1 MKKIILAFLILPFT
15 ILAQSQTVT
24 FTGKVSRAESSE
36 VLIGASVSIKGT
48 TRGTI
53 TDASGR
59 YKLSGKGEDV
69 VLVAK
74 YIGFKDREITVKPNG
89 KERITVDFA
98 LISNDTQLQDVIVT
112 ANKTEEYLQKVNVA
126 ATVISSKDIE
136 QRTSYSTLDALKDAP
151 LVLTD
156 SWVAS
161 QTSFSIRGLANNF
174 DNVGFESTVGLYI
187 DDVYF
192 SRGFAFNSSLFDID
206 RIEVLRGPQGTLFGK
221 NTIGGVVNVIS
232 EKPEWAN
239 NGQAEI
245 VYGNYNYVQ
254 LRGKWNYQLI
264 KNKLSMRLTGALTK
278 RNGYIKDPNPD
289 FNKLNKTDFNGF
301 RASLFYKP
309 NDKTDVTLKGYY
321 GRDNKNEQTMIYL
334 SHEDENPLGVSATD
348 INSTAKSIALPY
360 YRNQA
365 GGMLRLN
372 RQVGENTFTSITAV
386 NKSEDF
392 TRQDFDESVVD
403 AARWGRKQSL
413 QNFSQEFRLTT
424 PRGDNREFAYVGGLY
439 FLSERIKGLDT
450 SSINE
455 GFLPFARKYLGSK
468 IPDIKGFQE
477 TYDVHSDIQSVSFA
491 AFASGSYKLSE
502 KIKINA
508 GARFTSEARK
518 FSFYENIGYFNYNG
532 KPIRLMDTY
541 ATQVGSAKNPLVR
554 ETNDNVLT
562 YDISLDYKVNPYIL
576 SYVKFVKGFKGT
588 GFNTSVTRDV
598 TGSGLVFKPEY
609 VTSFEA
615 GFKSKFSNRMKLNA
629 AVFYNNY
636 LNKQE
641 FLDQGETVTIVNA
654 EKTGGLGAEAE
665 FSAMLNSFR
674 VDISGGLIDMKY
686 KKFIFGTDE
695 YGKPID
701 FSGNKLLKAPNVT
714 LSVAP
719 SYTYNLVDKYK
730 LLFGLNINH
739 VGKAYNDISNS
750 EAIARQASTIVNS
763 RISLMPKNGKWSIA
777 LWGKNLGNTLYYQ
790 HGWEYI
796 WGNQVSLSRP
806 RTYGIEMYLNFF

>member
-1 MKKIILAFLILPFT
+1 MKKIIFLLLCPIVIFGQNVAF
-15 ILAQSQTVT
+15 S
-24 FTGKVSRAESSE
+24 GKVTRAESGE
-36 VLIGASVSIKGT
+36 VLIGASVSVKGT

-53 TDASGR
+53 TDASGK
-59 YKLSGKGEDV
+59 YKLNAKGEDL
-69 VLVAK
+69 VLIAK
-74 YIGFKDREITVKPNG
+74 YIGFKDREIVVKING
-89 KERITVDFA
+89 RDKITVDFA
-98 LISNDTQLQDVIVT
+98 MVSNDTQLQDIVVT
-112 ANKTEEYLQKVNVA
+112 ANKTEEYLQKVNIA

-156 SWVAS
+156 SWIAS

-192 SRGFAFNSSLFDID
+192 SRGFAFNSALFDID

-239 NGQAEI
+239 SGQGEI
-245 VYGNYNYVQ
+245 VYGNYNYLQ
-254 LRGKWNYQLI
+254 LRGKWNYELI
-264 KNKLSMRLTGALTK
+264 KNKLSMRLTGALT
-278 RNGYIKDPNPD
+278 RRDGYIKDPNPAI
-289 FNKLNKTDFNGF
+289 NASNGNNYNGL
-301 RASLFYKP
+301 RGTLFYNP
-309 NDKTDVTLKGYY
+309 NDKTDITFKAYY
-321 GRDNKNEQTMIYL
+321 GRDSKTEQTMIYL
-334 SHEDENPLGVSATD
+334 SGQDENPLGVPASDIDTYSANTPQ
-348 INSTAKSIALPY
+348 TF
-360 YRNQA
+360 YRNQS

-372 RQVGENTFTSITAV
+372 RKVGENTFTSISAF
-386 NKSEDF
+386 NASEDF
-392 TRQDFDESVVD
+392 VKQDFDETIVD
-403 AARWGRKQSL
+403 VSRWGRKQNL
-413 QNFSQEFRLTT
+413 KNFSQEFRLAS
-424 PRGDNREFAYVGGLY
+424 PRTDDRTVSYVGGLY

-455 GFLPFARKYLGSK
+455 GFIPFARKYLDSK
-468 IPDIKGFQE
+468 VPDIKGFQE
-477 TYDVHSDIQSVSFA
+477 TYDVHSDIQSISFA
-491 AFASGSYKLSE
+491 AFASGSYKLSD
-502 KIKINA
+502 KLKLNA

-518 FSFYENIGYFNYNG
+518 FSFYQNIGYFNYNG
-532 KPIRLMDTY
+532 KPVRLMDTY
-541 ATQVGSAKNPLVR
+541 AAQVASAQNPLTR

-562 YDISLDYKVNPYIL
+562 YDVSLDYKVNPYVL
-576 SYVKFVKGFKGT
+576 TYVKFVKGFKGT

-598 TGSGLVFKPEY
+598 TGSALVFKPEY

-654 EKTGGLGAEAE
+654 DKTGGMGAEAE
-665 FSAMLNSFR
+665 FSAMLKGFR
-674 VDISGGLIDMKY
+674 VDISGGVIDMKY
-686 KKFIFGTDE
+686 KKFIFGKDE
-695 YGKPID
+695 NGELID

-719 SYTYNLVDKYK
+719 SYTYNLIDKYK
-730 LLFGLNINH
+730 VLFGLSINH

-750 EAIARQASTIVNS
+750 EVIARQAATIVNS
-763 RISLMPKNGKWSIA
+763 RISLMPKNGKWSVA

-796 WGNQVSLSRP
+796 WGSQASLSRP

>member
-1 MKKIILAFLILPFT
+1 MKKILFILLCPVVMFGQNVAF
-15 ILAQSQTVT
+15 S
-24 FTGKVSRAESSE
+24 GKVTRAESGE
-36 VLIGASVSIKGT
+36 VLIGASVSVKGT

-53 TDASGR
+53 TDVSGKYR
-59 YKLSGKGEDV
+59 LNAKGEDLI
-69 VLVAK
+69 LVAK
-74 YIGFKDREITVKPNG
+74 YIGFKDREIAVKING
-89 KERITVDFA
+89 REKIPVDFA
-98 LISNDTQLQDVIVT
+98 MVSNDTQLQDVIVT

-245 VYGNYNYVQ
+245 VYGNYNYLQ
-254 LRGKWNYQLI
+254 LRGKWNYELI
-264 KNKLSMRLTGALTK
+264 KNKLSMRVTGALTK
-278 RNGYIKDPNPD
+278 RDGYIKDPNPD

-309 NDKTDVTLKGYY
+309 NEKTDITLKGYY
-321 GRDNKNEQTMIYL
+321 GKDKKNEQTMIYL
-334 SHEDENPLGVSATD
+334 SHEDQDPLNTKATD

-372 RQVGENTFTSITAV
+372 RLVGENTFTSITAI

-392 TRQDFDESVVD
+392 TRQDFDETIVD
-403 AARWGRKQSL
+403 VARWGRKQSL
-413 QNFSQEFRLTT
+413 QNFSQEFRLAS
-424 PRGDNREFAYVGGLY
+424 PRNDDRTISYVGGLY

-455 GFLPFARKYLGSK
+455 GFLPFARKYLESTV
-468 IPDIKGFQE
+468 PDIKGFQE

-502 KIKINA
+502 KLKLNA
-508 GARFTSEARK
+508 GARFTSEART
-518 FSFYENIGYFNYNG
+518 FSFYENIGYFTYKG
-532 KPIRLMDTY
+532 SPVKLMDTY
-541 ATQVGSAKNPLVR
+541 ATQVGSAKNPLIR

-562 YDISLDYKVNPYIL
+562 YDLSLDYKVNPYVL
-576 SYVKFVKGFKGT
+576 TYVKFVRGFKGT

-598 TGSGLVFKPEY
+598 TGSALVFKPEY
-609 VTSFEA
+609 VANFEA

-629 AVFYNNY
+629 AIFYNNY

-654 EKTGGLGAEAE
+654 ERTGGMGAEAE
-665 FSAMLNSFR
+665 FSAMLKGFR
-674 VDISGGLIDMKY
+674 VDISGGVIDMKY
-686 KKFIFGTDE
+686 KKFIFGTDDN
-695 YGKPID
+695 GNPID

-714 LSVAP
+714 LSIAP

-730 LLFGLNINH
+730 LLFGLSINH

-750 EAIARQASTIVNS
+750 ETIARQPSTIVNS
-763 RISLMPKNGKWSIA
+763 RISLMPKNGKWSVA

>member
-1 MKKIILAFLILPFT
+1 MFGQNI
-15 ILAQSQTVT
+15 T
-24 FTGKVSRAESSE
+24 FSGKVTRAESGE
-36 VLIGASVSIKGT
+36 VLIGASVSVKGT

-53 TDASGR
+53 TDISGK
-59 YKLSGKGEDV
+59 YKLNAKGEDV
-69 VLVAK
+69 VLIAK
-74 YIGFKDREITVKPNG
+74 YIGFKDREIAVKVNG
-89 KERITVDFA
+89 RDKINVDFA
-98 LISNDTQLQDVIVT
+98 MVSNDTQLQDIIVT

-156 SWVAS
+156 SWIAS

-192 SRGFAFNSSLFDID
+192 SRGFAFNSALFDID

-239 NGQAEI
+239 NGQGEI
-245 VYGNYNYVQ
+245 VYGNYNYLQ
-254 LRGKWNYQLI
+254 LRGKWNYELI
-264 KNKLSMRLTGALTK
+264 KNKLSMRLTGALTR
-278 RNGYIKDPNPD
+278 RNGYIKDPNPAI
-289 FNKLNKTDFNGF
+289 NASNGNNYNGL
-301 RASLFYKP
+301 RGTIFYNP
-309 NDKTDVTLKGYY
+309 NDKTDITFKAYY
-321 GRDNKNEQTMIYL
+321 GRDNKTEQTMIYL
-334 SHEDENPLGVSATD
+334 SGQGENPLGVPASDIDTYSANTPQ
-348 INSTAKSIALPY
+348 TF
-360 YRNQA
+360 YRNQS

-372 RQVGENTFTSITAV
+372 RKVGENTFTSISAF
-386 NKSEDF
+386 NSSEDF
-392 TRQDFDESVVD
+392 VKQDFDETIVD
-403 AARWGRKQSL
+403 VSRWGRKQGL
-413 QNFSQEFRLTT
+413 KNFSQEFRLAS
-424 PRGDNREFAYVGGLY
+424 PRSDDRTISYVGGLY

-455 GFLPFARKYLGSK
+455 GFIPFARKYLNSK
-468 IPDIKGFQE
+468 VPDIKGFQE

-491 AFASGSYKLSE
+491 AFGSGSYKLSE
-502 KIKINA
+502 KLKINA
-508 GARFTSEARK
+508 GLRFTSEARK
-518 FSFYENIGYFNYNG
+518 FSFYENIGYFIYNG
-532 KPIRLMDTY
+532 KPVKLMDTY
-541 ATQVGSAKNPLVR
+541 AAQVGSAQNPLTR
-554 ETNDNVLT
+554 QTNDNVLT
-562 YDISLDYKVNPYIL
+562 YDISLDYKVNPYVL
-576 SYVKFVKGFKGT
+576 TYVKYVKGFKGT

-598 TGSGLVFKPEY
+598 TGSALVFKPEY

-654 EKTGGLGAEAE
+654 DKTGGMGAEAE
-665 FSAMLNSFR
+665 FSAMLKGFR
-674 VDISGGLIDMKY
+674 FDISGGLIDMKY
-686 KKFIFGTDE
+686 KKFIFGKDE
-695 YGKPID
+695 NGELID

-719 SYTYNLVDKYK
+719 SYTYNLIDKYK
-730 LLFGLNINH
+730 LLFGLSINH

-750 EAIARQASTIVNS
+750 EIIARQPSTIINS
-763 RISLMPKNGKWSIA
+763 RVSLMPKNGKWSIA
-777 LWGKNLGNTLYYQ
+777 LWGKNLGNQIYYQ

-796 WGNQVSLSRP
+796 WGSQASLSRP

>member
-1 MKKIILAFLILPFT
+1 MKKIILALLCPIVMFG
-15 ILAQSQTVT
+15 QSIT
-24 FTGKVSRAESSE
+24 FSGKVTRAESGE
-36 VLIGASVSIKGT
+36 VLIGASVSVKGT

-53 TDASGR
+53 TDASGKYR
-59 YKLSGKGEDV
+59 LNAKGEDV
-69 VLVAK
+69 VLIAK
-74 YIGFKDREITVKPNG
+74 YIGFKDREIAVKVNG
-89 KERITVDFA
+89 REKITVDFA
-98 LISNDTQLQDVIVT
+98 MVSNDTQLQDIVVT
-112 ANKTEEYLQKVNVA
+112 ANKTEEYLQKINVA

-156 SWVAS
+156 SWIAS

-192 SRGFAFNSSLFDID
+192 SRGFAFNSALFDID

-239 NGQAEI
+239 NGQGEI
-245 VYGNYNYVQ
+245 VYGNYNYLQ
-254 LRGKWNYQLI
+254 LRGKWNYELI
-264 KNKLSMRLTGALTK
+264 KNKLSMRLTGALTR
-278 RNGYIKDPNPD
+278 RNGYIKDPNPAI
-289 FNKLNKTDFNGF
+289 NASNGNNYNGL
-301 RASLFYKP
+301 RGTLFYNP
-309 NDKTDVTLKGYY
+309 NDKTDVTFKAYY
-321 GRDNKNEQTMIYL
+321 GRDSKTEQTMIYL
-334 SHEDENPLGVSATD
+334 SGQDENPLGVPASDIDSYSANTPQ
-348 INSTAKSIALPY
+348 TF
-360 YRNQA
+360 YRNQS
-365 GGMLRLN
+365 GGMVRLN
-372 RQVGENTFTSITAV
+372 RKVGENTFTSISAF
-386 NKSEDF
+386 NSSEDF
-392 TRQDFDESVVD
+392 VKQDFDETIVD
-403 AARWGRKQSL
+403 VSRWGRKQNL
-413 QNFSQEFRLTT
+413 KNFSQEFRLAS
-424 PRGDNREFAYVGGLY
+424 PRTDDRTISYVGGLY

-455 GFLPFARKYLGSK
+455 GFLPFARKYLNSK
-468 IPDIKGFQE
+468 VPDIKGFQE

-491 AFASGSYKLSE
+491 AFASGSYKLSD
-502 KIKINA
+502 KLKLNA

-518 FSFYENIGYFNYNG
+518 FSFYQNIGYFNYNG
-532 KPIRLMDTY
+532 KPVKLMDTY
-541 ATQVGSAKNPLVR
+541 AAQVASAQNPLIR
-554 ETNDNVLT
+554 QTNDNVLT
-562 YDISLDYKVNPYIL
+562 YDISLDYKVNPYVL
-576 SYVKFVKGFKGT
+576 TYVKYVKGFKGT

-598 TGSGLVFKPEY
+598 TGSALVFKPEY

-654 EKTGGLGAEAE
+654 DKTGGMGAEAE
-665 FSAMLNSFR
+665 FSAMLKGFR
-674 VDISGGLIDMKY
+674 VDISGGVIDMKY
-686 KKFIFGTDE
+686 KKFIFGKDE
-695 YGKPID
+695 NGELID

-719 SYTYNLVDKYK
+719 SYTYNLIDKYK
-730 LLFGLNINH
+730 LLVGLSINH

-750 EAIARQASTIVNS
+750 EIIARQPSTILNS
-763 RISLMPKNGKWSIA
+763 RISIMPKNGKWSVA
-777 LWGKNLGNTLYYQ
+777 LWGKNLGNQLYYQ
-790 HGWEYI
+790 HGWEYS
-796 WGNQVSLSRP
+796 WGSQASLSRP

>member
-1 MKKIILAFLILPFT
+1 MKKIILALLCPIVMFGQNI
-15 ILAQSQTVT
+15 T
-24 FTGKVSRAESSE
+24 FSGKVTRAESGE
-36 VLIGASVSIKGT
+36 VLIGASVSVKGT

-53 TDASGR
+53 TDISGK
-59 YKLSGKGEDV
+59 YKLNAKGEDV
-69 VLVAK
+69 VLIAK
-74 YIGFKDREITVKPNG
+74 YIGFKDREIAVKVNG
-89 KERITVDFA
+89 RDKINVDFA
-98 LISNDTQLQDVIVT
+98 MVSNDTQLQDIIVT

-156 SWVAS
+156 SWIAS

-192 SRGFAFNSSLFDID
+192 SRGFAFNSALFDID

-239 NGQAEI
+239 NGQGEI
-245 VYGNYNYVQ
+245 VYGNYNYLQ
-254 LRGKWNYQLI
+254 LRGKWNYELI
-264 KNKLSMRLTGALTK
+264 KNKLSMRLTGALTR
-278 RNGYIKDPNPD
+278 RNGYIKDPNPAI
-289 FNKLNKTDFNGF
+289 NASNGNNYNGL
-301 RASLFYKP
+301 RGTIFYNP
-309 NDKTDVTLKGYY
+309 NDKTDITFKAYY
-321 GRDNKNEQTMIYL
+321 GRDNKTEQTMIYL
-334 SHEDENPLGVSATD
+334 SGQGENPLGVPASDIDTYSANTPQ
-348 INSTAKSIALPY
+348 TF
-360 YRNQA
+360 YRNQS

-372 RQVGENTFTSITAV
+372 RKVGENTFTSISAF
-386 NKSEDF
+386 NSSEDF
-392 TRQDFDESVVD
+392 VKQDFDETIVD
-403 AARWGRKQSL
+403 VSRWGRKQGL
-413 QNFSQEFRLTT
+413 KNFSQEFRLAS
-424 PRGDNREFAYVGGLY
+424 PRSDDRTISYVGGLY

-455 GFLPFARKYLGSK
+455 GFIPFARKYLNSK
-468 IPDIKGFQE
+468 VPDIKGFQE

-491 AFASGSYKLSE
+491 AFGSGSYKLSE
-502 KIKINA
+502 KLKINA
-508 GARFTSEARK
+508 GLRFTSEARK
-518 FSFYENIGYFNYNG
+518 FSFYENIGYFIYNG
-532 KPIRLMDTY
+532 KPVKLMDTY
-541 ATQVGSAKNPLVR
+541 AAQVGSAQNPLTR
-554 ETNDNVLT
+554 QTNDNVLT
-562 YDISLDYKVNPYIL
+562 YDISLDYKVNPYVL
-576 SYVKFVKGFKGT
+576 TYVKYVKGFKGT

-598 TGSGLVFKPEY
+598 TGSALVFKPEY

-654 EKTGGLGAEAE
+654 DKTGGMGAEAE
-665 FSAMLNSFR
+665 FSAMLKGFR
-674 VDISGGLIDMKY
+674 FDISGGLIDMKY
-686 KKFIFGTDE
+686 KKFIFGKDE
-695 YGKPID
+695 NGELID

-719 SYTYNLVDKYK
+719 SYTYNLIDKYK
-730 LLFGLNINH
+730 LLFGLSINH

-750 EAIARQASTIVNS
+750 EIIARQPSTIINS
-763 RISLMPKNGKWSIA
+763 RVSLMPKNGKWSIA
-777 LWGKNLGNTLYYQ
+777 LWGKNLGNQIYYQ

-796 WGNQVSLSRP
+796 WGSQASLSRP

>member
-1 MKKIILAFLILPFT
+1 MKKIILALLCPIVMFG
-15 ILAQSQTVT
+15 QSIT
-24 FTGKVSRAESSE
+24 FSGKVTRAESGE
-36 VLIGASVSIKGT
+36 VLIGASVSVKGT

-53 TDASGR
+53 TDASGKYR
-59 YKLSGKGEDV
+59 LNAKGEDV
-69 VLVAK
+69 VLIAK
-74 YIGFKDREITVKPNG
+74 YFGFKDREIAVKVNG
-89 KERITVDFA
+89 REKITVDFA
-98 LISNDTQLQDVIVT
+98 MVSNDTQLQDIVVT
-112 ANKTEEYLQKVNVA
+112 ANKTEEYLQKINVA

-156 SWVAS
+156 SWIAS

-192 SRGFAFNSSLFDID
+192 SRGFAFNSALFDID

-239 NGQAEI
+239 NGQGEI
-245 VYGNYNYVQ
+245 VYGNYNYLQ
-254 LRGKWNYQLI
+254 LRGKWNYELI
-264 KNKLSMRLTGALTK
+264 KNKLSMRLTGALTR
-278 RNGYIKDPNPD
+278 RNGYIKDPNPAI
-289 FNKLNKTDFNGF
+289 NASNGNNYNGL
-301 RASLFYKP
+301 RGTLFYNP
-309 NDKTDVTLKGYY
+309 NDKTDITFKAYY
-321 GRDNKNEQTMIYL
+321 GRDSKTEQTMIYL
-334 SHEDENPLGVSATD
+334 SGQDETPLGVPASDIDSYSANTPQ
-348 INSTAKSIALPY
+348 TF
-360 YRNQA
+360 YRNQS
-365 GGMLRLN
+365 GGMVRLN
-372 RQVGENTFTSITAV
+372 RKVGENTFTSISAF
-386 NKSEDF
+386 NSSEDF
-392 TRQDFDESVVD
+392 VKQDFDETIVD
-403 AARWGRKQSL
+403 VSRWGRKQNL
-413 QNFSQEFRLTT
+413 KNFSQEFRLAS
-424 PRGDNREFAYVGGLY
+424 PRTDDRTISYVGGLY

-455 GFLPFARKYLGSK
+455 GFLPFARKYLNSK
-468 IPDIKGFQE
+468 VPDIKGFQE

-491 AFASGSYKLSE
+491 AFASGSYKLSD
-502 KIKINA
+502 KLKLNA

-518 FSFYENIGYFNYNG
+518 FSFYQNIGYFNYNG
-532 KPIRLMDTY
+532 KPVKLMDTY
-541 ATQVGSAKNPLVR
+541 AAQVASAQNPLIR
-554 ETNDNVLT
+554 QTNDNVLT
-562 YDISLDYKVNPYIL
+562 YDISLDYKVNPYVL
-576 SYVKFVKGFKGT
+576 TYVKYVKGFKGT

-598 TGSGLVFKPEY
+598 TGSALVFKPEY

-654 EKTGGLGAEAE
+654 DKTGGMGAEAE
-665 FSAMLNSFR
+665 FSAMLKGFR
-674 VDISGGLIDMKY
+674 VDISGGVIDMKY
-686 KKFIFGTDE
+686 KKFIFGKDE
-695 YGKPID
+695 NGELID

-719 SYTYNLVDKYK
+719 SYTYNLIDKYK
-730 LLFGLNINH
+730 LLVGLSINH

-750 EAIARQASTIVNS
+750 EIIARQPSTILNS
-763 RISLMPKNGKWSIA
+763 RISIMPKNGKWSVA
-777 LWGKNLGNTLYYQ
+777 LWGKNLGNQLYYQ
-790 HGWEYI
+790 HGWEYS
-796 WGNQVSLSRP
+796 WGSQASLSRP

>member
-1 MKKIILAFLILPFT
+1 MKKIILALLCPIVMFG
-15 ILAQSQTVT
+15 QSIT
-24 FTGKVSRAESSE
+24 FSGKVTRAESGE
-36 VLIGASVSIKGT
+36 VLIGASVSVKGT

-53 TDASGR
+53 TDASGKYR
-59 YKLSGKGEDV
+59 LNAKGEDV
-69 VLVAK
+69 VLIAK
-74 YIGFKDREITVKPNG
+74 YFGFKDREIAVKVNG
-89 KERITVDFA
+89 REKITVDFA
-98 LISNDTQLQDVIVT
+98 MVSNDTQLQDIVVT
-112 ANKTEEYLQKVNVA
+112 ANKTEEYLQKINVA

-156 SWVAS
+156 SWIAS

-192 SRGFAFNSSLFDID
+192 SRGFAFNSALFDID

-239 NGQAEI
+239 NGQGEI
-245 VYGNYNYVQ
+245 VYGNYNYLQ
-254 LRGKWNYQLI
+254 LRGKWNYELI
-264 KNKLSMRLTGALTK
+264 KNKLSMRLTGALTR
-278 RNGYIKDPNPD
+278 RNGYIKDPNPAI
-289 FNKLNKTDFNGF
+289 NASNGNNYNGL
-301 RASLFYKP
+301 RGTLFYNP
-309 NDKTDVTLKGYY
+309 NDKTDITFKAYY
-321 GRDNKNEQTMIYL
+321 GRDSKTEQTMIYL
-334 SHEDENPLGVSATD
+334 SGQDETPLGVPASDIDSYSANTPQ
-348 INSTAKSIALPY
+348 TF
-360 YRNQA
+360 YRNQS
-365 GGMLRLN
+365 GGMVRLN
-372 RQVGENTFTSITAV
+372 RKVGENTFTSISAF
-386 NKSEDF
+386 NSSEDF
-392 TRQDFDESVVD
+392 VKQDFDETIVD
-403 AARWGRKQSL
+403 VSRWGRKQNL
-413 QNFSQEFRLTT
+413 KNFSQEFRLAS
-424 PRGDNREFAYVGGLY
+424 PRTDDRTISYVGGLY

-455 GFLPFARKYLGSK
+455 GFLPFARKYLNSK
-468 IPDIKGFQE
+468 VPDIKGFQE

-491 AFASGSYKLSE
+491 AFASGSYKLSD
-502 KIKINA
+502 KLKLNA

-518 FSFYENIGYFNYNG
+518 FSFYQNIGYFNYNG
-532 KPIRLMDTY
+532 KPVKLMDTY
-541 ATQVGSAKNPLVR
+541 AAQVASAQNQLTR
-554 ETNDNVLT
+554 QTNDNVLT
-562 YDISLDYKVNPYIL
+562 YDISLDYKVNPYVL
-576 SYVKFVKGFKGT
+576 TYVKYVKGFKGT

-598 TGSGLVFKPEY
+598 TGSALVFKPEY

-654 EKTGGLGAEAE
+654 DKTGGMGAEAE
-665 FSAMLNSFR
+665 FSAMLKGFR
-674 VDISGGLIDMKY
+674 VDISGGVIDMKY
-686 KKFIFGTDE
+686 KKFIFGKDE
-695 YGKPID
+695 NGELID

-719 SYTYNLVDKYK
+719 SYTYNLIDKYK
-730 LLFGLNINH
+730 LLVGLSINH

-750 EAIARQASTIVNS
+750 EIIARQPSTILNS
-763 RISLMPKNGKWSIA
+763 RISIMPKNGKWSVA
-777 LWGKNLGNTLYYQ
+777 LWGKNLGNQLYYQ
-790 HGWEYI
+790 HGWEYS
-796 WGNQVSLSRP
+796 WGSQASLSRP

>member
-1 MKKIILAFLILPFT
+1 MKKIILALLCPIVMFG
-15 ILAQSQTVT
+15 QSIT
-24 FTGKVSRAESSE
+24 FSGKVTRAESGE
-36 VLIGASVSIKGT
+36 VLIGASVSVKGT

-53 TDASGR
+53 TDASGKYR
-59 YKLSGKGEDV
+59 LNAKGEDV
-69 VLVAK
+69 VLIAK
-74 YIGFKDREITVKPNG
+74 YIGFKDREIAVKVNG
-89 KERITVDFA
+89 REKITVDFA
-98 LISNDTQLQDVIVT
+98 MVSNDTQLQDIVVT
-112 ANKTEEYLQKVNVA
+112 ANKTEEYLQKINVA

-156 SWVAS
+156 SWIAS

-192 SRGFAFNSSLFDID
+192 SRGFAFNSALFDID

-239 NGQAEI
+239 NGQGEI
-245 VYGNYNYVQ
+245 VYGNYNYLQ
-254 LRGKWNYQLI
+254 LRGKWNYELI
-264 KNKLSMRLTGALTK
+264 KNKLSMRLTGALTR
-278 RNGYIKDPNPD
+278 RNGYIKDPNPAI
-289 FNKLNKTDFNGF
+289 NASNGNNYNGL
-301 RASLFYKP
+301 RGTLFYNP
-309 NDKTDVTLKGYY
+309 NDKTDVTFKAYY
-321 GRDNKNEQTMIYL
+321 GRDSKTEQTMIYL
-334 SHEDENPLGVSATD
+334 SGQDETPLGVPASDIDSYSANTPQ
-348 INSTAKSIALPY
+348 TF
-360 YRNQA
+360 YRNQS
-365 GGMLRLN
+365 GGMVRLN
-372 RQVGENTFTSITAV
+372 RKVGENTFTSISAF
-386 NKSEDF
+386 NSSEDF
-392 TRQDFDESVVD
+392 VKQDFDETIVD
-403 AARWGRKQSL
+403 VSRWGRKQNL
-413 QNFSQEFRLTT
+413 KNFSQEFRLAS
-424 PRGDNREFAYVGGLY
+424 PRTDDRTISYVGGLY

-455 GFLPFARKYLGSK
+455 GFLPFARKYLNSK
-468 IPDIKGFQE
+468 VPDIKGFQE

-491 AFASGSYKLSE
+491 AFASGSYKLSD
-502 KIKINA
+502 KLKLNA

-518 FSFYENIGYFNYNG
+518 FSFYQNIGYFNYNG
-532 KPIRLMDTY
+532 KPVKLMDTY
-541 ATQVGSAKNPLVR
+541 AAQVASAQNPLIR
-554 ETNDNVLT
+554 QTNDNVLT
-562 YDISLDYKVNPYIL
+562 YDISLDYKVNPYVL
-576 SYVKFVKGFKGT
+576 TYVKYVKGFKGT

-598 TGSGLVFKPEY
+598 TGSALVFKPEY

-654 EKTGGLGAEAE
+654 DKTGGMGAEAE
-665 FSAMLNSFR
+665 FSAMLKGFR
-674 VDISGGLIDMKY
+674 VDISGGVIDMKY
-686 KKFIFGTDE
+686 KKFIFGKDE
-695 YGKPID
+695 NGELID

-719 SYTYNLVDKYK
+719 SYTYNLIDKYK
-730 LLFGLNINH
+730 LLVGLSINH

-750 EAIARQASTIVNS
+750 EIIARQPSTILNS
-763 RISLMPKNGKWSIA
+763 RISIMPKNGKWSVA
-777 LWGKNLGNTLYYQ
+777 LWGKNLGNQLYYQ
-790 HGWEYI
+790 HGWEYS
-796 WGNQVSLSRP
+796 WGSQASLSRP

>member
-1 MKKIILAFLILPFT
+1 MKKFILALLCPIAMFGQNIAF
-15 ILAQSQTVT
+15 S
-24 FTGKVSRAESSE
+24 GKVTRAESGE
-36 VLIGASVSIKGT
+36 VLIGASVSVKGT

-53 TDASGR
+53 TDVSGK
-59 YKLSGKGEDV
+59 YKLNAKGEDV

-74 YIGFKDREITVKPNG
+74 YIGFKDREITVKVNG
-89 KERITVDFA
+89 REKITVDFA
-98 LISNDTQLQDVIVT
+98 MISNDTQLQDIIVT
-112 ANKTEEYLQKVNVA
+112 ANKTEEYLQKVNIA

-192 SRGFAFNSSLFDID
+192 SRGFAFNSALFDID

-239 NGQAEI
+239 NGQGEI
-245 VYGNYNYVQ
+245 VYGNYNYLQ
-254 LRGKWNYQLI
+254 LRGKWNYELI
-264 KNKLSMRLTGALTK
+264 KNKLSMRLTGALT
-278 RNGYIKDPNPD
+278 RRDGYIKDPNPAI
-289 FNKLNKTDFNGF
+289 NASNGNNYNGL
-301 RASLFYKP
+301 RGTLFYNP
-309 NDKTDVTLKGYY
+309 NDKTDITFKAYY
-321 GRDNKNEQTMIYL
+321 GRDNKTEQTMIYL
-334 SHEDENPLGVSATD
+334 SGQDENPLGVVASDIDSYSANTPQ
-348 INSTAKSIALPY
+348 TF
-360 YRNQA
+360 YRNQS

-372 RQVGENTFTSITAV
+372 RKVGENTFTSISAF
-386 NKSEDF
+386 NSSEDF
-392 TRQDFDESVVD
+392 VTQDFDETIVD
-403 AARWGRKQSL
+403 VARWGRKQNL
-413 QNFSQEFRLTT
+413 KNFSQEFRLAS
-424 PRGDNREFAYVGGLY
+424 PRTDDRTISYVGGLY

-455 GFLPFARKYLGSK
+455 GFLPFARKYLDSK
-468 IPDIKGFQE
+468 VPDIKGFKE

-502 KIKINA
+502 NLKLNA

-518 FSFYENIGYFNYNG
+518 FSFFQNVGYFQFNG
-532 KPIRLMDTY
+532 SPVKLMDTY
-541 ATQVGSAKNPLVR
+541 ATQVASSKTPLTR

-562 YDISLDYKVNPYIL
+562 YDLSLDYKVNPYVLTYI
-576 SYVKFVKGFKGT
+576 KFVKGFKGT
-588 GFNTSVTRDV
+588 GFNTSVTRDA
-598 TGSGLVFKPEY
+598 TGSALVFKPEY

-665 FSAMLNSFR
+665 FSAMLKGFR
-674 VDISGGLIDMKY
+674 VDISGGIIDMKY
-686 KKFIFGTDE
+686 KKFIFGKDE
-695 YGKPID
+695 NGELID

-714 LSVAP
+714 LSIAP
-719 SYTYNLVDKYK
+719 SYTHNLVDKYK
-730 LLFGLNINH
+730 LLFGLSINH

-750 EAIARQASTIVNS
+750 EIIARQAATILNS
-763 RISLMPKNGKWSIA
+763 RISLMPKNGKWSVA

-790 HGWEYI
+790 HGWEYS
-796 WGNQVSLSRP
+796 WGSQASLSRP

>member
-1 MKKIILAFLILPFT
+1 MKKILFALLCPVIAFG
-15 ILAQSQTVT
+15 QGVT
-24 FTGKVSRAESSE
+24 FSGRVTRAESSE
-36 VLIGASVSIKGT
+36 VLIGASVSVKNT

-53 TDASGR
+53 TDATGK
-59 YKLSGKGEDV
+59 YKLSAKGEEL

-74 YIGFKDREITVKPNG
+74 YIGFKDSEIKVKINDREKV
-89 KERITVDFA
+89 TVDFA
-98 LISNDTQLQDVIVT
+98 LVSNDTQLQDVIVT
-112 ANKTEEYLQKVNVA
+112 ANKTEEYLQKINVA

-151 LVLTD
+151 LVMTD

-206 RIEVLRGPQGTLFGK
+206 RIEVLRGAQGTLFGK

-245 VYGNYNYVQ
+245 VYGNYNYLQ
-254 LRGKWNYQLI
+254 LRGKWNYELI
-264 KNKLSMRLTGALTK
+264 KNKLSMRVTGALTK

-289 FNKLNKTDFNGF
+289 FNKLNQTDFNGF
-301 RASLFYKP
+301 RASLFYVP
-309 NDKTDVTLKGYY
+309 NDKTDITLKGYY
-321 GRDNKNEQTMIYL
+321 GKDKKNEQTMIYL
-334 SHEDENPLGVSATD
+334 GLEDESPLGVKATD
-348 INSTAKSIALPY
+348 INSTSKSIPLPF
-360 YRNQA
+360 YRNQT

-372 RQVGENTFTSITAV
+372 RKVGENTFTSITAL

-392 TRQDFDESVVD
+392 TRQDFDESIIDV
-403 AARWGRKQSL
+403 ARWGRKQNL
-413 QNFSQEFRLTT
+413 QNFSQEFRLAS
-424 PRGDNREFAYVGGLY
+424 PRSDDRTIAYTGGVY

-455 GFLPFARKYLGSK
+455 GFLPFARKYLNSK
-468 IPDIKGFQE
+468 TPDIKGFQE

-491 AFASGSYKLSE
+491 AFLSGSYKLTD
-502 KIKINA
+502 KLKVNA

-518 FSFYENIGYFNYNG
+518 FTFFQNIGYFNFNG
-532 KPIRLMDTY
+532 KPVKLMDTY
-541 ATQVGSAKNPLVR
+541 ATQVGSAQKPLTR
-554 ETNDNVLT
+554 STNDNVLT
-562 YDISLDYKVNPYIL
+562 YDISLDYQVSPYIL
-576 SYVKFVKGFKGT
+576 TYIKHVKGFKGT

-598 TGSGLVFKPEY
+598 TGSGLVFAPEY

-615 GFKSKFSNRMKLNA
+615 GIKSKFSNRMKLNGT
-629 AVFYNNY
+629 VFYNNY

-654 EKTGGLGAEAE
+654 EKTGGMGAEVE
-665 FSAMLNSFR
+665 FSAMLQKFR
-674 VDISGGLIDMKY
+674 IDISGGIIDMKY
-686 KKFIFGTDE
+686 KKFVFGKDE
-695 YGKPID
+695 NGEIID
-701 FSGNKLLKAPNVT
+701 FTGNKLLKAPNVT
-714 LSVAP
+714 LSIAP

-750 EAIARQASTIVNS
+750 EDIARQATTLVNS
-763 RISLMPKNGKWSIA
+763 RISLMPKNGKWSVA
-777 LWGKNLGNTLYYQ
+777 LWGKNLGNQLYYQ

-796 WGNQVSLSRP
+796 YGNQASLSRP
-806 RTYGIEMYLNFF
+806 RTFGIEMYLNFF

>member
-1 MKKIILAFLILPFT
+1 MKKIILAFLICPFVVF
-15 ILAQSQTVT
+15 AQTTT
-24 FTGKVSRAESSE
+24 FIGKVTRAENNE

-53 TDASGR
+53 TDVSGK

-69 VLVAK
+69 TLVAK
-74 YIGFKDREITVKPNG
+74 YIGFKDREVVVKINNRD
-89 KERITVDFA
+89 RITVDFT
-98 LISNDTQLQDVIVT
+98 LVSNDTQLQDVVVT
-112 ANKTEEYLQKVNVA
+112 ANKTEEFLQKVNVA

-239 NGQAEI
+239 NGQIEI
-245 VYGNYNYVQ
+245 VGGNYNYFQ
-254 LRGKWNYQLI
+254 MRGKWNYQLV
-264 KNKLSMRLTGALTK
+264 KNKLSMRVTGALTK
-278 RNGYIKDPNPD
+278 RDGYIKDPNPD

-301 RASLFYKP
+301 RASLFYTP
-309 NDKTDVTLKGYY
+309 NNKTDVTLKGYY
-321 GRDNKNEQTMIYL
+321 GKDKKNEQTMIFL
-334 SHEDENPLGVSATD
+334 SGEDENPLGVGATD

-372 RQVGENTFTSITAV
+372 RKVGENTFTSISAV

-392 TRQDFDESVVD
+392 TRQDFDESIVD

-413 QNFSQEFRLTT
+413 QNFSQEFRIVS
-424 PRGDNREFAYVGGLY
+424 PRGDERTLSYLGGLY

-455 GFLPFARKYLGSK
+455 GFLPYARKYLDSK
-468 IPDIKGFQE
+468 VPDIKGFQE

-491 AFASGSYKLSE
+491 AFASGTYKLSE
-502 KIKINA
+502 KLKVNA
-508 GARFTSEARK
+508 GMRFTSEARK

-532 KPIRLMDTY
+532 KPVKLMDEF
-541 ATQVGSAKNPLVR
+541 ATQVGSAKNPLTR
-554 ETNDNVLT
+554 STNDNVLT
-562 YDISLDYKVNPYIL
+562 YDISLDYKVSSYIL
-576 SYVKFVKGFKGT
+576 TYIKYVKGFKGT

-598 TGSGLVFKPEY
+598 TGSALVFKPEF

-641 FLDQGETVTIVNA
+641 FLDQGSTVTILNA
-654 EKTGGLGAEAE
+654 EKTGGMGAEVE
-665 FSAMLNSFR
+665 FSAMVNNFR
-674 VDISGGLIDMKY
+674 FDISGGVIDMKY
-686 KKFIFGTDE
+686 KKFIFGEDE
-695 YGKPID
+695 NGEIID
-701 FSGNKLLKAPNVT
+701 FSGNKLLKAPNAT
-714 LSVAP
+714 LSIAP
-719 SYTYNLVDKYK
+719 SYNYSLKDKYK
-730 LLFGLNINH
+730 VMFGVNLNY

-750 EAIARQASTIVNS
+750 EIIARQASTIFNS

-777 LWGKNLGNTLYYQ
+777 LWGKNLTNQVFYQ
-790 HGWEYI
+790 HGWEYD

>member
-1 MKKIILAFLILPFT
+1 MKKIILALLCPIVMFGQNIAF
-15 ILAQSQTVT
+15 S
-24 FTGKVSRAESSE
+24 GKVTRAESGE
-36 VLIGASVSIKGT
+36 VLIGASVSVKGT

-53 TDASGR
+53 TDVSGK
-59 YKLSGKGEDV
+59 YKLNAKGEEV

-74 YIGFKDREITVKPNG
+74 YIGFKDREIAVKVNG
-89 KERITVDFA
+89 REKITVDFA
-98 LISNDTQLQDVIVT
+98 MISNDTQLQDVVVT
-112 ANKTEEYLQKVNVA
+112 ANKTEEYLQKVNIA

-192 SRGFAFNSSLFDID
+192 SRGFAFNSALFDID

-239 NGQAEI
+239 NGQGEI
-245 VYGNYNYVQ
+245 VYGNYNYLQ
-254 LRGKWNYQLI
+254 LRGKWNYELI
-264 KNKLSMRLTGALTK
+264 KNKLSMRLTGALTL
-278 RNGYIKDPNPD
+278 RDGYIKDPNPAI
-289 FNKLNKTDFNGF
+289 NASNGNNYNGL
-301 RASLFYKP
+301 RGTLFYNP
-309 NDKTDVTLKGYY
+309 NDKTDITFKAYY
-321 GRDNKNEQTMIYL
+321 GKDNKTEQTMIYL
-334 SHEDENPLGVSATD
+334 SGEGENPLGVAASDIDSYSANIPQTF
-348 INSTAKSIALPY
+348 
-360 YRNQA
+360 YRNQS

-372 RQVGENTFTSITAV
+372 RKVGDNTFTSISAF
-386 NKSEDF
+386 NSSEDF
-392 TRQDFDESVVD
+392 VTQDFDETIVD
-403 AARWGRKQSL
+403 VARWGRKQNL
-413 QNFSQEFRLTT
+413 KNFSQEFRLAS
-424 PRGDNREFAYVGGLY
+424 PRTDDRTISYVGGLY

-455 GFLPFARKYLGSK
+455 GFLPFARKYLDSK
-468 IPDIKGFQE
+468 VPDIKGFKE

-502 KIKINA
+502 NLKLNA

-518 FSFYENIGYFNYNG
+518 FSFFQNVGYFQNNG
-532 KPIRLMDTY
+532 NPVKLMDTY
-541 ATQVGSAKNPLVR
+541 ATQVASSKTPLTR

-562 YDISLDYKVNPYIL
+562 YDLSLDYKVNPYVL
-576 SYVKFVKGFKGT
+576 TYVKFVKGFKGT
-588 GFNTSVTRDV
+588 GFNTSVTRDA
-598 TGSGLVFKPEY
+598 TGSALVFKPEY

-654 EKTGGLGAEAE
+654 EKTGGMGAEAE
-665 FSAMLNSFR
+665 FSAMLKGFR
-674 VDISGGLIDMKY
+674 VDISGGVIDMKY
-686 KKFIFGTDE
+686 KKFIFGKDE
-695 YGKPID
+695 NGELVD

-714 LSVAP
+714 LSIAP
-719 SYTYNLVDKYK
+719 SYTHNLVDKYK
-730 LLFGLNINH
+730 LLFGLSINH

-750 EAIARQASTIVNS
+750 EIIARQAATILNS
-763 RISLMPKNGKWSIA
+763 RISLMPKNGKWSVA

-790 HGWEYI
+790 HGWEYS
-796 WGNQVSLSRP
+796 WGSQASLSRP

>member
-1 MKKIILAFLILPFT
+1 MKKIIFLLLCPIVIFGQNVAF
-15 ILAQSQTVT
+15 S
-24 FTGKVSRAESSE
+24 GKVTRAESGE
-36 VLIGASVSIKGT
+36 ILIGASVSVKGT

-53 TDASGR
+53 TDASGK
-59 YKLSGKGEDV
+59 YKLNAKGEDL
-69 VLVAK
+69 VLIAK
-74 YIGFKDREITVKPNG
+74 YIGFKDREISIKING
-89 KERITVDFA
+89 RDKIVVDFA
-98 LISNDTQLQDVIVT
+98 MVSNDTQLQDIIVT
-112 ANKTEEYLQKVNVA
+112 ANKTEEYLQKVNIA

-156 SWVAS
+156 SWIAS

-192 SRGFAFNSSLFDID
+192 SRGFAFNSALFDID

-239 NGQAEI
+239 SGQGEI
-245 VYGNYNYVQ
+245 VYGNYNYLQ
-254 LRGKWNYQLI
+254 LRGKWNYELI
-264 KNKLSMRLTGALTK
+264 KNKLSMRLTGALT
-278 RNGYIKDPNPD
+278 RRDGYIKDPNPAI
-289 FNKLNKTDFNGF
+289 NGSNGNNYNGL
-301 RASLFYKP
+301 RGTLFYNP
-309 NDKTDVTLKGYY
+309 NDKTDITFKAYY
-321 GRDNKNEQTMIYL
+321 GKDNKTEQTMIYL
-334 SHEDENPLGVSATD
+334 SGENENPLGVAASDIDSYSANTPQ
-348 INSTAKSIALPY
+348 LF
-360 YRNQA
+360 YRNQS

-372 RQVGENTFTSITAV
+372 RKVGDNTFTSISAF
-386 NKSEDF
+386 NSSEDF
-392 TRQDFDESVVD
+392 VTQDFDETILDV
-403 AARWGRKQSL
+403 ARWGRKQNL
-413 QNFSQEFRLTT
+413 KNFSQEFRLAS
-424 PRGDNREFAYVGGLY
+424 PRTEDRTISYVGGLY

-455 GFLPFARKYLGSK
+455 GFLPFARKYLDSK
-468 IPDIKGFQE
+468 VPDIKGFQE

-491 AFASGSYKLSE
+491 AFASGSYKLSD
-502 KIKINA
+502 KLKLNA

-518 FSFYENIGYFNYNG
+518 FSFYQNIGYFNYNG
-532 KPIRLMDTY
+532 KPIKLMDTY
-541 ATQVGSAKNPLVR
+541 AAQVASAQNPLTR

-562 YDISLDYKVNPYIL
+562 YDISLDYKVNPYVL
-576 SYVKFVKGFKGT
+576 TYVKYVKGFKGT

-598 TGSGLVFKPEY
+598 TGSALVFKPEY

-654 EKTGGLGAEAE
+654 DKTGGMGAEAE
-665 FSAMLNSFR
+665 FSAMLKGFR
-674 VDISGGLIDMKY
+674 VDISGGVIDMKY
-686 KKFIFGTDE
+686 KKFIFGKDE
-695 YGKPID
+695 NGELID

-714 LSVAP
+714 LSIAP
-719 SYTYNLVDKYK
+719 SYTYNLIDKYK

-750 EAIARQASTIVNS
+750 EVIARQATTIVNS
-763 RISLMPKNGKWSIA
+763 RISLMPKNGKWSVA

-790 HGWEYI
+790 HGWEYS
-796 WGNQVSLSRP
+796 WGSQASLSRP

>member
-1 MKKIILAFLILPFT
+1 MKKIILALLCPIVMFG
-15 ILAQSQTVT
+15 QSIT
-24 FTGKVSRAESSE
+24 FSGKVTRAESGE
-36 VLIGASVSIKGT
+36 VLIGASVSVKGT

-53 TDASGR
+53 TDAFGKYR
-59 YKLSGKGEDV
+59 LNAKGEDV
-69 VLVAK
+69 VLIAK
-74 YIGFKDREITVKPNG
+74 YIGFKDREIAVKVNG
-89 KERITVDFA
+89 REKITVDFA
-98 LISNDTQLQDVIVT
+98 MVSNDTQLQDIVVT
-112 ANKTEEYLQKVNVA
+112 ANKTEEYLQKINVA

-156 SWVAS
+156 SWIAS

-192 SRGFAFNSSLFDID
+192 SRGFAFNSALFDID

-239 NGQAEI
+239 NGQGEI
-245 VYGNYNYVQ
+245 VYGNYNYLQ
-254 LRGKWNYQLI
+254 LRGKWNYELI
-264 KNKLSMRLTGALTK
+264 KNKLSMRLTGALTR
-278 RNGYIKDPNPD
+278 RNGYIKDPNPAI
-289 FNKLNKTDFNGF
+289 NASNGNNYNGL
-301 RASLFYKP
+301 RGTLFYNP
-309 NDKTDVTLKGYY
+309 NDKTDVTFKAYY
-321 GRDNKNEQTMIYL
+321 GRDSKTEQTMIYL
-334 SHEDENPLGVSATD
+334 SGQDENPLGVPASDIDSYSANTPQ
-348 INSTAKSIALPY
+348 TF
-360 YRNQA
+360 YRNQS
-365 GGMLRLN
+365 GGMVRLN
-372 RQVGENTFTSITAV
+372 RKVGENTFTSISAF
-386 NKSEDF
+386 NSSEDF
-392 TRQDFDESVVD
+392 VKQDFDETIVD
-403 AARWGRKQSL
+403 VSRWGRKQNL
-413 QNFSQEFRLTT
+413 KNFSQEFRLAS
-424 PRGDNREFAYVGGLY
+424 PRTDDRTISYVGGLY

-455 GFLPFARKYLGSK
+455 GFLPFARKYLNSK
-468 IPDIKGFQE
+468 VPDIKGFQE

-491 AFASGSYKLSE
+491 AFASGSYKLSD
-502 KIKINA
+502 KLKLNA

-518 FSFYENIGYFNYNG
+518 FSFYQNIGYFNYNG
-532 KPIRLMDTY
+532 KPVKLMDTY
-541 ATQVGSAKNPLVR
+541 AAQVASAQNPLIR
-554 ETNDNVLT
+554 QTNDNVLT
-562 YDISLDYKVNPYIL
+562 YDISLDYKVNPYVL
-576 SYVKFVKGFKGT
+576 TYVKYVKGFKGT

-598 TGSGLVFKPEY
+598 TGSALVFKPEY

-654 EKTGGLGAEAE
+654 DKTGGMGAEAE
-665 FSAMLNSFR
+665 FSAMLKGFR
-674 VDISGGLIDMKY
+674 VDISGGVIDMKY
-686 KKFIFGTDE
+686 KKFIFGKDE
-695 YGKPID
+695 NGELID

-719 SYTYNLVDKYK
+719 SYTYNLIDKYK
-730 LLFGLNINH
+730 LLVGLSINH

-750 EAIARQASTIVNS
+750 EIIARQPSTILNS
-763 RISLMPKNGKWSIA
+763 RISIMPKNGKWSVA
-777 LWGKNLGNTLYYQ
+777 LWGKNLGNQLYYQ
-790 HGWEYI
+790 HGWEYS
-796 WGNQVSLSRP
+796 WGSQASLSRP

>member
-1 MKKIILAFLILPFT
+1 MKKIILALLCPIVMFG
-15 ILAQSQTVT
+15 QSIT
-24 FTGKVSRAESSE
+24 FSGKVTRAESGE
-36 VLIGASVSIKGT
+36 VLIGASVSVKGT

-53 TDASGR
+53 TDASGKYR
-59 YKLSGKGEDV
+59 LNAKGEDV
-69 VLVAK
+69 VLIAK
-74 YIGFKDREITVKPNG
+74 YIGFKDREITVKVNG
-89 KERITVDFA
+89 REKITVDFA
-98 LISNDTQLQDVIVT
+98 MVSNDTQLQDIVVT
-112 ANKTEEYLQKVNVA
+112 ANKTEEYLQKINVA

-156 SWVAS
+156 SWIAS

-192 SRGFAFNSSLFDID
+192 SRSFAFNSALFDID

-239 NGQAEI
+239 NGQGEI
-245 VYGNYNYVQ
+245 VYGNYNYLQ
-254 LRGKWNYQLI
+254 LRGKWNYELI
-264 KNKLSMRLTGALTK
+264 KNKLSMRLTGALTR
-278 RNGYIKDPNPD
+278 RNGYIKDPNPAI
-289 FNKLNKTDFNGF
+289 NASNGNNYNGL
-301 RASLFYKP
+301 RGTLFYNP
-309 NDKTDVTLKGYY
+309 NDKTDVTFKAYY
-321 GRDNKNEQTMIYL
+321 GRDSKTEQTMIYL
-334 SHEDENPLGVSATD
+334 SGQDENPLGVPASDIDSYSANTPQ
-348 INSTAKSIALPY
+348 TF
-360 YRNQA
+360 YRNQS
-365 GGMLRLN
+365 GGMVRLN
-372 RQVGENTFTSITAV
+372 RKVGENTFTSISAF
-386 NKSEDF
+386 NSSEDF
-392 TRQDFDESVVD
+392 VKQDFDETIVD
-403 AARWGRKQSL
+403 VSRWGRKQNL
-413 QNFSQEFRLTT
+413 KNFSQEFRLAS
-424 PRGDNREFAYVGGLY
+424 PRTDDRTISYVGGLY

-455 GFLPFARKYLGSK
+455 GFLPFARKYLNSK
-468 IPDIKGFQE
+468 VPDIKGFQE

-491 AFASGSYKLSE
+491 AFASGSYKLSD
-502 KIKINA
+502 KLKLNA

-518 FSFYENIGYFNYNG
+518 FSFYQNIGYFNYNG
-532 KPIRLMDTY
+532 KPVKLMDTY
-541 ATQVGSAKNPLVR
+541 AAQVASAQNPLIR
-554 ETNDNVLT
+554 QTNDNVLT
-562 YDISLDYKVNPYIL
+562 YDISLDYKVNPYVL
-576 SYVKFVKGFKGT
+576 TYVKYVKGFKGT

-598 TGSGLVFKPEY
+598 TGSALVFKPEY

-654 EKTGGLGAEAE
+654 DKTGGMGAEAE
-665 FSAMLNSFR
+665 FSAMLKGFR
-674 VDISGGLIDMKY
+674 VDISGGVIDMKY
-686 KKFIFGTDE
+686 KKFIFGKDE
-695 YGKPID
+695 NGELID

-719 SYTYNLVDKYK
+719 SYTYNLIDKYK
-730 LLFGLNINH
+730 LLVGLSINH

-750 EAIARQASTIVNS
+750 EIIARQPSTILNS
-763 RISLMPKNGKWSIA
+763 RISIMPKNGKWSVA
-777 LWGKNLGNTLYYQ
+777 LWGKNLGNQLYYQ
-790 HGWEYI
+790 HGWEYS
-796 WGNQVSLSRP
+796 WGSQASLSRP

>member
-1 MKKIILAFLILPFT
+1 MKKIILALLCPIVMFGQNIAF
-15 ILAQSQTVT
+15 S
-24 FTGKVSRAESSE
+24 GKVTRAESGE
-36 VLIGASVSIKGT
+36 VLIGASVSVKGT

-53 TDASGR
+53 TDVSGK
-59 YKLSGKGEDV
+59 YKLNAKGEDV
-69 VLVAK
+69 VLIAK
-74 YIGFKDREITVKPNG
+74 YIGFKDREISVKING
-89 KERITVDFA
+89 REKINVDFA
-98 LISNDTQLQDVIVT
+98 MVSNDTQLQDIVVT
-112 ANKTEEYLQKVNVA
+112 ANKTEEYLQKVNIA

-156 SWVAS
+156 SWIAS

-192 SRGFAFNSSLFDID
+192 SRGFAFNSALFDID

-239 NGQAEI
+239 NGQGEI
-245 VYGNYNYVQ
+245 VYGNYNYLQ
-254 LRGKWNYQLI
+254 LRGKWNYELI
-264 KNKLSMRLTGALTK
+264 KNKLSMRLTGALTR
-278 RNGYIKDPNPD
+278 RNGYIKDPNPAI
-289 FNKLNKTDFNGF
+289 NASNGNNYNGL
-301 RASLFYKP
+301 RGTLFYNP
-309 NDKTDVTLKGYY
+309 NDKTDITFKAYY
-321 GRDNKNEQTMIYL
+321 GRDNKTEQTMIYL
-334 SHEDENPLGVSATD
+334 SGQGENPLGIPASD
-348 INSTAKSIALPY
+348 IDSYAANTPQTF
-360 YRNQA
+360 YRNQS

-372 RQVGENTFTSITAV
+372 RKVGENTFTSISAF
-386 NKSEDF
+386 NSSEDF
-392 TRQDFDESVVD
+392 VRQDFDETIVD
-403 AARWGRKQSL
+403 VSRWGRKQNL
-413 QNFSQEFRLTT
+413 KNFSQEFRLAS
-424 PRGDNREFAYVGGLY
+424 PRTDDRTISYVGGLY

-455 GFLPFARKYLGSK
+455 GFLPFARKYLDSK
-468 IPDIKGFQE
+468 VPDIKGFQE

-491 AFASGSYKLSE
+491 AFASGSYKLSD
-502 KIKINA
+502 KLKLNA

-518 FSFYENIGYFNYNG
+518 FSFYQNVGYFNYNG
-532 KPIRLMDTY
+532 KPVKLMDTY
-541 ATQVGSAKNPLVR
+541 AAQVASAQNPLTR

-562 YDISLDYKVNPYIL
+562 YDLSLDYKVNPYVL
-576 SYVKFVKGFKGT
+576 TYVKYVKGFKGT

-598 TGSGLVFKPEY
+598 TGSALVFKPEY

-654 EKTGGLGAEAE
+654 DKTGGMGAEAE
-665 FSAMLNSFR
+665 FSAMLKGFR
-674 VDISGGLIDMKY
+674 VDISGGVIDMKY
-686 KKFIFGTDE
+686 KKFIFGKDE
-695 YGKPID
+695 NGELID

-719 SYTYNLVDKYK
+719 SYTYNLIDKYK

-750 EAIARQASTIVNS
+750 ETIARQPSTIVNS
-763 RISLMPKNGKWSIA
+763 RISLMPKNGKWSVA

-790 HGWEYI
+790 HGWEYS
-796 WGNQVSLSRP
+796 WGSQASLSRP